1 MQTVLSTRS
10 ELAAW
15 SAAAVSQD
23 AVQKRRTQ
31 RLFDLAVEATG
42 LTRKRLAR
50 ALGIDLRSLDDMR
63 ELPSIDY
70 VGRIGGALGLHAAQA
85 VGIVALPTR
94 EDREPSEFAVLV
106 RAADL
111 HDDAGALESLS
122 SEVIQTRRSPGAIAL
137 SLALAAR
144 AKCARGDTAVAV
156 AELDAALRLEIDPC
170 DGAEFDALVDCVRGE
185 HLLGCPWLAPQRLH
199 RPSQLRAR
207 RAHARLEPAPPT
219 ALEARRR
226 AFALAFDL
234 LYGLAP
240 DPGSFE
246 VGRALGA
253 LAALRTLL
261 EMSVDAVGLGRG
273 DGGVGDP
280 GTCDP
285 GTCDPGTCDPGTCDP
300 GAPTQDASFYLEE
313 RGVGL
318 QPFEPNERLSP
329 SGAAATDPERPVN
342 AAVEAERFVG
352 LAWIASICAAAALR
366 AAELARPSPKVEHAA
381 MQLLVQSEF
390 TLEECAEASGAARIA
405 IGGTEDGG
413 VSALL
418 RTRRSRIQMIEWCQ
432 RVRAGEDPYPSVAEE
447 DRGVLDDWS
456 VRFPRWCATGWS
468 RKCP

>member
-94 EDREPSEFAVLV
+94 EDREPSELAVLV

-144 AKCARGDTAVAV
+144 AKCARGDTAAAV

-199 RPSQLRAR
+199 RPSQLRTR

-234 LYGLAP
+234 LCGLAP

-273 DGGVGDP
+273 DGGVGDLGP
-280 GTCDP
+280 CDP
-285 GTCDPGTCDPGTCDP
+285 GPCDPRE
-300 GAPTQDASFYLEE
+300 PTQDTSFHLEE

-318 QPFEPNERLSP
+318 QPFEPNERRAS
-329 SGAAATDPERPVN
+329 AWTAATDSDQSAD

-352 LAWIASICAAAALR
+352 LGWIASICAAAALR
-366 AAELARPSPKVEHAA
+366 AAELSRPSPKVEHAA

-390 TLEECAEASGAARIA
+390 ALEECAEASGAARIA
-405 IGGTEDGG
+405 VGGTEEGG

-418 RTRRSRIQMIEWCQ
+418 RTRRSRIQLVEWCQ

-456 VRFPRWCATGWS
+456 VRFPRWRATGWS
-468 RKCP
+468 RKTP